1 MAVKLGDI
9 CNKIGSGF
17 TPTGGSNVYV
27 DSGVA
32 LVRSQ
37 NVLNMAFSTDGLAFI
52 NESIAS
58 AMDNVS
64 LCENDILL
72 NITGDSVARVCL
84 VPKEILP
91 ARVNQHV
98 CIIRVDDK
106 KANPQFVYYQ
116 LYGLQKNLLSLA
128 SVGATRK
135 ALTKQMIEDLEIEL
149 PVRQLQDNIVAIMS
163 NIQSK
168 IDVNKTINDNLL
180 VQLWSLYEH
189 LIVKKSNDSIK
200 IGDVAKIYS
209 GGTPNTSNPD
219 YWGGDYGWLSSGE
232 TRNRFILDTE
242 KTITKA
248 GIANSSTRLANE
260 LDTVIASAGQGLT
273 RGQTSI
279 LFTKT
284 YVNQSVIV
292 VNSVEQYAYLVF
304 CNLSRRY
311 DELRTLSD
319 SRSIRGSITTKMIA
333 DLEMPIVGT
342 DQLDM
347 FNNNAKDILSKIKV
361 NISEIRVLKD
371 LRDYILPKLMSGEID
386 VSTLEIPN

>member
-1 MAVKLGDI
+1 MNCKLSDVATIIAGGTPKTSVSEYWGGDI
-9 CNKIGSGF
+9 PWISVVDMSIPTRYMFNTERTI
-17 TPTGGSNVYV
+17 TPM
-27 DSGVA
+27 GVEN
-32 LVRSQ
+32 SSTH
-37 NVLNMAFSTDGLAFI
+37 VLEKDDLIISARGTVGLLKMVGRPMAFNQSCFGIRAKEGVNATYLYYCLLRKVDLLKQASNGSVFNTI
-52 NESIAS
+52 NSKQLLDMELSLPNHDIQCNIAYVLSI
-58 AMDNVS
+58 
-64 LCENDILL
+64 L
-72 NITGDSVARVCL
+72 
-84 VPKEILP
+84 
-91 ARVNQHV
+91 
-98 CIIRVDDK
+98 DDK
-106 KANPQFVYYQ
+106 ISCN
-116 LYGLQKNLLSLA
+116 
-128 SVGATRK
+128 
-135 ALTKQMIEDLEIEL
+135 
-149 PVRQLQDNIVAIMS
+149 
-163 NIQSK
+163 
-168 IDVNKTINDNLL
+168 NKINDNLL

-319 SRSIRGSITTKMIA
+319 SMSIRGSITTKMIA
-333 DLEMPIVGT
+333 DLEMLIVGT